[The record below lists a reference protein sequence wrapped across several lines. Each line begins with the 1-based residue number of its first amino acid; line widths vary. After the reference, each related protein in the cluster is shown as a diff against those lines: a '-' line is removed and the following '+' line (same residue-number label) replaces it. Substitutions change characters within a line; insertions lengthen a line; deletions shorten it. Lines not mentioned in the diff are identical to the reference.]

1 MEEITN
7 EINNNNI
14 AQDDKD
20 SLEKNSETLTDFKPN
35 PISIN
40 SKMVARFWAMFPKVN
55 VDNERI

>member
-1 MEEITN
+1 MEETTN

-14 AQDDKD
+14 AQDNDED
-20 SLEKNSETLTDFKPN
+20 SLEKTEETLTDFKPN

-55 VDNERI
+55 V